1 LLSVVGARHPT
12 TVREVVPVA
21 GSEPPSGTDNAE
33 RGRARLGSGVRAV
46 GLTSFFSDAGHE
58 IATSLLPS
66 FVTSVLHAS
75 AAALGLIEGFSDAL
89 TGVAKLLSGPL
100 ANDSNRRARLASG
113 GYVGTAAAT
122 GAIGAA
128 SAVWQVG
135 LLRAFAWTSRG
146 VRSPS
151 RDTILANLAD
161 PPTRGRAFGL
171 ERAGDNLG
179 AVAGPLLA
187 AWLVP
192 LVGIRHAIY
201 FSFVP
206 GFLAAV
212 AITFAARES
221 RKHPHSGDSRF
232 SFRWKELY
240 GAGVVRPLL
249 PIAMFEFGNVATT
262 LLILRST
269 QILQGGGRSI
279 AAATSLAVLI
289 YAVHNAFASAVA
301 YVGGHWIDLRGAR
314 PAFATGAVLYLAAY
328 AGFAAGPRSW
338 WELMI
343 FFVLAGSGIGLAET
357 AESTLL
363 ASLLPDRLRG
373 SGFGVLGAVQA
384 GGDLVST
391 VVVGVL
397 YTTVSPAAGFTYAAA
412 WMLLS
417 ALASGALASG
427 ATTGQ

>member
-1 LLSVVGARHPT
+1 VVHPRH
-12 TVREVVPVA
+12 VIGVAEVVPVA
-21 GSEPPSGTDNAE
+21 SDSPASTETAEGVQPSG
-33 RGRARLGSGVRAV
+33 GRARLGAGVRAV
-46 GLTSFFSDAGHE
+46 GLTSFFSDTGHE
-58 IATSLLPS
+58 ITTSLLPS
-66 FVTSVLHAS
+66 FITSVLHAS

-89 TGVAKLLSGPL
+89 TGLAKLLSGPL
-100 ANDSNRRARLASG
+100 ANDSGRRARLASG

-128 SAVWQVG
+128 TAVWQVG

-151 RDTILANLAD
+151 RDAMLATLAE
-161 PPTRGRAFGL
+161 PGTRGRAFGL

-192 LVGIRHAIY
+192 LIGLRHAIY

-206 GFLAAV
+206 SFLAAF

-221 RKHPHSGDSRF
+221 RKHPRSGETRF

-240 GAGVVRPLL
+240 QAGVVRPLL

-279 AAATSLAVLI
+279 AAATSVAVLI
-289 YAVHNAFASAVA
+289 YAAHNAFAAAVA
-301 YVGGHWIDLRGAR
+301 YIGGHWIDLRGAR
-314 PAFATGAVLYLAAY
+314 PAFAAGAVLYVIAY

-338 WELMI
+338 WELLI
-343 FFVLAGSGIGLAET
+343 FFTLAGSGIGLAET

-363 ASLLPDRLRG
+363 AGMLPDRLRG

-391 VVVGVL
+391 AVVGVL
-397 YTTVSPAAGFTYAAA
+397 YATVSPAAGFAYAAA

-417 ALASGALASG
+417 ALASGGTAVKTA
-427 ATTGQ
+427 